1 MTQKDRPLILIVD
14 DAPSSLKVVANILG
28 GTDYRL
34 ALAENGAAAL
44 SFIAEKQP
52 DLVLLDIVMPDMD
65 GFAVCKKLK
74 ESENTA
80 SIPVIFLTGHAD
92 NNSVTRS
99 YDLGGADYITKPFN
113 ATELQTKVKNHLEL
127 ATLKKSNGNNGNNG
141 KH

>member
-1 MTQKDRPLILIVD
+1 VTHGDRPLILIVD

-34 ALAENGAAAL
+34 ALAESGAAAL
-44 SFIAEKQP
+44 GFIVEKQP

-92 NNSVTRS
+92 NSSVTRS
-99 YDLGGADYITKPFN
+99 YDLGGVDYITKPFN
-113 ATELQTKVKNHLEL
+113 AAELQAKVKNHLEL
-127 ATLKKSNGNNGNNG
+127 AKLRKNNGSNGKTG
-141 KH
+141 